1 MQTATLPAPRKIL
14 VATPCY
20 GGQVTDLY
28 MRSVISL
35 IHDGYARGVQ
45 VDVLAQYGESL
56 ITRARQDVLATFW
69 AGDWTDLIFI
79 DGDIGFEPESV
90 WRLLATD
97 WDVCAAPYPL
107 KRLDW
112 ESIALA
118 ATPDAARAV
127 SVETVINYLPGAEKD
142 GDFIEAL
149 DAGTGFMRISRDA
162 VELLI
167 TSFPTLEYTAEGG
180 GQRWALFNTFIDE
193 GRFLS
198 EDYAFCRRWQHVGGQ
213 VMVDS
218 GGPALQH
225 RGLYTYGETE

>member
-1 MQTATLPAPRKIL
+1 MENTGAPRKIL

-56 ITRARQDVLATFW
+56 ITRARQDILATFW
-69 AGDWTDLIFI
+69 GGDWTDLIFI

-90 WRLLATD
+90 WRLLD
-97 WDVCAAPYPL
+97 SEWDVCAAPYPL
-107 KRLDW
+107 KRIDW
-112 ESIALA
+112 NAVALA
-118 ATPDAARAV
+118 ANAETAQAV
-127 SVETVINYLPGAEKD
+127 SVETVINYTPGAEPE

-149 DAGTGFMRISRDA
+149 DVGTGFMRISRDA

-167 TSFPTLEYTAEGG
+167 ASFPALEYNAEGSG
-180 GQRWALFNTFIDE
+180 EQRWALFDTFIDQ
-193 GRFLS
+193 GRYLS
-198 EDYAFCRRWQHVGGQ
+198 EDYAFCRRWQFIGGQ
-213 VMVDS
+213 VMVDCN
-218 GGPALQH
+218 GPALQH
-225 RGLYTYGETE
+225 RGMYTYGEVG